1 MLDFIRWC
9 VNHTKVCNRRSF
21 MPLNT
26 KSLKIPLFLVLLLT
40 AIISAQEATQPPQPP
55 LATGYEPY
63 QSHAEIALTIDI
75 ATEEIMLV
83 TDALNVEAVAEAIR
97 KASVERGVEVYIM
110 TLAENTNADANYITS
125 LALAGATV
133 RLGPVEGTLMII
145 DRKLTITG
153 PMIGTLATEYE
164 VPTFVTKNEDFA
176 LYYANAFREVFI
188 NAEVYEP
195 LQ

>member
-9 VNHTKVCNRRSF
+9 VNHIQVCNRRSF
-21 MPLNT
+21 MLPNT
-26 KSLKIPLFLVLLLT
+26 KTLKIPLFLFLLLLLT
-40 AIISAQEATQPPQPP
+40 TITSAQEATQPP

-63 QSHAEIALTIDI
+63 QNHAEIALAIDI

-83 TDALNVEAVAEAIR
+83 TDALNVEVIAESLR
-97 KASVERGVEVYIM
+97 KASVERGVEVYII

-133 RLGPVEGTLMII
+133 RLGPVEGALLII

-153 PMIGTLATEYE
+153 PMIGTLATEYK

-188 NAEVYEP
+188 NAEIYEP